1 MDNVLILI
9 SIILIITFIISF
21 NQTDNLVSL
30 KTNKILNTNTNILPI
45 SIKETKQSP
54 QIQKH
59 KDIYLYEEDINYINN
74 KGFINEIIYKP
85 SLNNNSLIFE
95 DNKIIPDID
104 LNDNSYAES
113 QDLPIGN
120 INVQYLLKNN
130 TSKLTL

>member
-9 SIILIITFIISF
+9 IIILIITFVISF
-21 NQTDNLVSL
+21 NQTDSLVSL
-30 KTNKILNTNTNILPI
+30 KTNKILNTNNTNNTIPI
-45 SIKETKQSP
+45 SIKETNQSP
-54 QIQKH
+54 QKH

-85 SLNNNSLIFE
+85 SLNTESLIFE
-95 DNKIIPDID
+95 DNKIISDID

-120 INVQYLLKNN
+120 INVEYLLKNN
-130 TSKLTL
+130 TSKLSL